1 MANSADSGMR
11 VYYGPIT
18 DPTSVDEFV
27 LSPAPLFTINT
38 DPIYVGENIIGSI
51 ERITL
56 TGYLTS
62 INQAKEEAGT
72 DGLPYIME
80 RIRELKSLFGHNGYT
95 LLVKQGGQ
103 DLIKAVGS
111 KVVSFNIERTEN
123 NWVNYATYT
132 VELEFGSI
140 SYLGCGGEELG
151 CEDFVFGLDVNAPY
165 NNGLINVSDY
175 RIRNFSDSWSFEL
188 GEEIYQNI
196 GDTNTPYSLSN
207 QYFTLTYT
215 LDAEGYH
222 YYNANGRLIPAWEQA
237 KNFCQYRLYQ
247 QLNEGLIGAGVEPG
261 ILVLRTEDKDGT
273 CNPDDEAKIDKLFEV
288 DSTKFSLLGDLE
300 RDTEYKPF
308 NETIDTTVSES
319 NGTFSLS
326 YTVLIKRI
334 TPNTV
339 WEKNSKVLHT
349 ITRSK
354 NVANDN
360 KEETTSISIDGN
372 IQGLVEGGLILNPQ
386 VVQLQQQ
393 GQLLIVPD
401 NDGIGKY
408 QAAKEAL
415 DEIYSVDPT
424 DSNNIDFERNFKERI
439 LEATYEALGVDQES
453 GFTGLPSGPK
463 IQTMN
468 ISHDFSGGSI
478 SYQAS
483 FDSKDVTYEQIYFT
497 EFTITQQDP
506 IEVVAEIVVPG
517 KADGTVVQKM
527 NTTTPRTISIAMN
540 GFMPPDYSG
549 NFDYYSNKVCSSGNF
564 IPHMDEMFPDRILAD
579 DPNNINDDT
588 QVAFLTADSE
598 SLNPLDG
605 SFTATRTYTYYDQKR

>member
-1 MANSADSGMR
+1 MR

-18 DPTSVDEFV
+18 DPTSVDEFA

-72 DGLPYIME
+72 NGLPYIMN
-80 RIRELKSLFGHNGYT
+80 RISELKSLFGHNGYT

-140 SYLGCGGEELG
+140 SYLGCGGEELT
-151 CEDFVFGLDVNAPY
+151 CEDFVFGLDANAPY
-165 NNGLINVSDY
+165 NDGLIDVSNY
-175 RIRNFSDSWSFEL
+175 RIRTFSDSWSFEL

-196 GDTNTPYSLSN
+196 GDTTTPYSLSN

-222 YYNANGRLIPAWEQA
+222 YYNGNGHLIPAWEQA
-237 KNFCQYRLYQ
+237 KNFCQHRLYQ
-247 QLNEGLIGAGVEPG
+247 QLNEGLIGAGVKPG
-261 ILVLRTEDKDGT
+261 ILVLTTEDRDGT
-273 CNPDDEAKIDKLFEV
+273 CSPDDEATINNLYKV
-288 DSTKFSLLGDLE
+288 NPTKFSLLGDLE

-308 NETIDTTVSES
+308 NETIDTTASES

-339 WEKNSKVLHT
+339 WDKNSKVLHT

-401 NDGIGKY
+401 NDGTGKY

-415 DEIYSVDPT
+415 DEIYTVDPT
-424 DSNNIDFERNFKERI
+424 NSKNVDFERNFKERI
-439 LEATYEALGVDQES
+439 LEATYEALGVDEES

-483 FDSKDVTYEQIYFT
+483 FDSKDVAYEQIYFT
-497 EFTITQQDP
+497 EFTVTQQDP
-506 IEVVAEIVVPG
+506 VEVIAEIVVPG
-517 KADGTVVQKM
+517 KADGTVVQRM

-564 IPHMDEMFPDRILAD
+564 IPHMNEMFPDRILAND
-579 DPNNINDDT
+579 ANNINDDT